1 MLQIYNTLTRQ
12 KLPFTPIEPGKVGL
26 YVCGIT
32 VYDLSHM
39 GHARTYLSFDVMVRY
54 MRYLGY
60 DVKYVRNI
68 TMSMIRSF
76 NVRSLIMNRL
86 KR

>member
-12 KLPFTPIEPGKVGL
+12 KSPFTPIEPGKVGL

-68 TMSMIRSF
+68 TD
-76 NVRSLIMNRL
+76 VDD
-86 KR
+86 K